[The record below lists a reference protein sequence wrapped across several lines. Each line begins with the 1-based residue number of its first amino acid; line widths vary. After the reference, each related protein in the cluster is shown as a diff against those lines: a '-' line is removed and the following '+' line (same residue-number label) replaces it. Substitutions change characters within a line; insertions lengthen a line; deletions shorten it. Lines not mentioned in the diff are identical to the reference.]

1 MNVLILCRPVP
12 RLGQD
17 PYTEVDLELEFNATS
32 TVPIPK
38 GSDIVDTL
46 KEAVTNPNS
55 TFNFSVDLNS
65 ITVISKQTQS
75 IGAPKISIDM

>member
-1 MNVLILCRPVP
+1 MP

-17 PYTEVDLELEFNATS
+17 PNTEVDLELEFNATS

-38 GSDIVDTL
+38 GSDIVETL

-55 TFNFSVDLNS
+55 NFNLSLDLNS

-75 IGAPKISIDM
+75 IGAPIISIDK

>member
-1 MNVLILCRPVP
+1 MNFLTLCRPVP

-17 PYTEVDLELEFNATS
+17 PNTEVDLELEFNATS

-38 GSDIVDTL
+38 GSDIVETL
-46 KEAVTNPNS
+46 KEALTNPNS
-55 TFNFSVDLNS
+55 NFNLSLDLNS
-65 ITVISKQTQS
+65 ITVIGKQTQS

>member
-1 MNVLILCRPVP
+1 MNFLTLCRPVP

-17 PYTEVDLELEFNATS
+17 PNTEVDLELEFNATS

-38 GSDIVDTL
+38 GSDIVETL

-55 TFNFSVDLNS
+55 NFNLSLDLNS

-75 IGAPKISIDM
+75 IGAPKISIDK

>member
-1 MNVLILCRPVP
+1 MNFLTLCRPVP

-17 PYTEVDLELEFNATS
+17 PNTEVDLELEFNATS

-38 GSDIVDTL
+38 GSDIVETL

-55 TFNFSVDLNS
+55 NFNLSLDLNS

-75 IGAPKISIDM
+75 IGAPIISIDK

>member
-1 MNVLILCRPVP
+1 MNFLILCRPVP

-17 PYTEVDLELEFNATS
+17 PNTEVGLELEFNATS
-32 TVPIPK
+32 TVPVPK
-38 GSDIVDTL
+38 GSDIDHTL

-75 IGAPKISIDM
+75 IGAPELSIDM

>member
-1 MNVLILCRPVP
+1 MNFLTLCRPVP

-17 PYTEVDLELEFNATS
+17 PNTEVDLELEFNATS

-38 GSDIVDTL
+38 DSDIVETL

-55 TFNFSVDLNS
+55 NFNLSLDLNS

-75 IGAPKISIDM
+75 IGAPKISIDK

>member
-1 MNVLILCRPVP
+1 MNFLTLCRPVP

-17 PYTEVDLELEFNATS
+17 PNTEVDLELEFSATS

-38 GSDIVDTL
+38 DSDIVETL

-55 TFNFSVDLNS
+55 NFNLSLDLNS

-75 IGAPKISIDM
+75 IGAPKISIDK